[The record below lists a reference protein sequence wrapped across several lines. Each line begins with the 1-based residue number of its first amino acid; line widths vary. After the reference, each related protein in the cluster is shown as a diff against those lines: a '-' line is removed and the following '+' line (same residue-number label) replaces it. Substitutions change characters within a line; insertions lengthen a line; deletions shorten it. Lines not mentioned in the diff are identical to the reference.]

1 MRASTVASALTF
13 AGTFVCMTHTLPAEA
28 CGAAYPAGSYVR
40 LAGERTVIVWDA
52 KNKTEHFIRKP
63 IFEGDSKDF
72 GFFVPTPT
80 VPKIAKE
87 KDELL
92 DHVEALVPAN
102 PKGGRGGSGAMLG
115 AVAAAPVE
123 VLQKIRIDDFEI
135 VTLKATDGDA
145 LGDWLGKHKFV
156 DRPGLRAWA
165 QRYLVKG
172 WLLNAMRYAPSGV
185 ANRKVETPTLRI
197 SFAID
202 APFYPYTEAP
212 PEPADETSFRA
223 KYKVGAQAT
232 RPLDVWIV
240 AGSKMEASQ
249 GANRPAGPMVEAA
262 SVVSD
267 DTLADALGDT
277 KSWGFDPHGLEAWAV
292 THLSENTLERVAFN
306 DIVFREPD
314 SRGDAPSPFA
324 GGHRAD
330 ATPSVT
336 DPAGKKHGL
345 TRAQKNT
352 RFVLFASF
360 LAALIGLLVVFRDRS
375 SREV

>member
-13 AGTFVCMTHTLPAEA
+13 ASFIACITHASPAEA

-52 KNKTEHFIRKP
+52 ENKTEHFIRKP
-63 IFEGDSKDF
+63 LFEGDSKDF

-92 DHVEALVPAN
+92 DHVEALVPSQ
-102 PKGGRGGSGAMLG
+102 KGGGGIGGMPGA
-115 AVAAAPVE
+115 ATAAAPVE

-145 LGDWLGKHKFV
+145 LGDWLKKHQFV
-156 DRPGLRAWA
+156 DRPGLRTWA

-185 ANRKVETPTLRI
+185 ANKKVETPTLRF
-197 SFAID
+197 SFAIN

-212 PEPADETSFRA
+212 PEPADESAFRTR
-223 KYKVGAQAT
+223 YKVGAQAT

-249 GANRPAGPMVEAA
+249 GDNRPAGPLVEAA
-262 SVVSD
+262 ALVSD

-277 KSWGFDPHGLEAWAV
+277 KSWGFDPHGREAWAV
-292 THLSENTLERVAFN
+292 THLSENTLERVAFD
-306 DIVFREPD
+306 DIVFREHAI
-314 SRGDAPSPFA
+314 RGDEPGPGA
-324 GGHRAD
+324 GGRRAD
-330 ATPSVT
+330 APPSVT
-336 DPAGKKHGL
+336 AALGKKHGL

-352 RFVLFASF
+352 RFVFFTSF

-375 SREV
+375 SREE

>member
-1 MRASTVASALTF
+1 MRASKVASVLTF
-13 AGTFVCMTHTLPAEA
+13 AGFVACIMHASPADA

-63 IFEGDSKDF
+63 LFEGDSKDF

-80 VPKIAKE
+80 LPKIAKE

-92 DHVEALVPAN
+92 ERVELLVPDQM
-102 PKGGRGGSGAMLG
+102 KGGHGGSGAMPG

-145 LGDWLGKHKFV
+145 LGDWLSKHKFV
-156 DRPGLRAWA
+156 DRPGLRTWA

-172 WLLNAMRYAPSGV
+172 WLLNAMRYAPSGT

-212 PEPADETSFRA
+212 PEPADEAAFRA
-223 KYKVGAQAT
+223 KYKVGGQPT

-240 AGSKMEASQ
+240 AANKMEASQ
-249 GANRPAGPMVEAA
+249 GENRPAGPMLDAA
-262 SVVSD
+262 SVVP
-267 DTLADALGDT
+267 ADMIASALGDT
-277 KSWGFDPHGLEAWAV
+277 TSWGFDPHGREVWAV

-314 SRGDAPSPFA
+314 ALGDAAAVLA
-324 GGHRAD
+324 GAHHAD
-330 ATPSVT
+330 VKMSY
-336 DPAGKKHGL
+336 PAGKKHGL
-345 TRAQKNT
+345 TRVQKNT
-352 RFVLFASF
+352 RFVFFTSF
-360 LAALIGLLVVFRDRS
+360 LAGLIGLLFVFLRDRS
-375 SREV
+375 SREE